1 MLKKQSVLSLSL
13 VMLISFMYST
23 TTLAQ
28 LSPASAPLK
37 PPQPAPTIPAAAP
50 QQPLVPSLP
59 QSPSDSTPESTP
71 ALDIVGILRKAKS
84 FNILIRLMKTTQLI
98 NQLNAQLL
106 TTKSG
111 GITILAPDDSA
122 FSELKAGFLNS
133 LSDGQKLELLQFH
146 VLSDYVSS
154 SNFDTLTNPVR
165 TLAGAKP
172 GKVELNVISY
182 GGSVNISTGEVN
194 TTITGIIYTD
204 KHLAI
209 YKVGKVLLP
218 TDFFAVTKAPAKSP
232 SLAPE
237 PSSDTAKAPKA
248 DKDESSSSDSSQVNP
263 TEQNSGTEKIAVY
276 GMWMSLGLGALL
288 MKPSAKAPKADKEN
302 SLCPDSSES
311 SQINSTNENSG
322 TVKIYAHGK
331 WVSLVLGLVLMTAA
345 VYNIGAVSAAFL
357 ANIAKTDAKVSFN
370 GNSYHLPAWYVSTL
384 PDCKSVVLNT
394 AKINSASMISSF
406 TTESLKEE
414 VGSLDDSGSGWSWI
428 SEPIGISKAHSFSKF
443 WLLEQ
448 INTTA
453 DRSDYLWY
461 SSSIDLDAA
470 TETVLHIESL
480 GHALHAFVNGKL
492 AVYKSNY

>member
-1 MLKKQSVLSLSL
+1 MMKKQSLLSSSL
-13 VMLISFMYST
+13 ALLVSFLYFT

-28 LSPASAPLK
+28 LSPASAPFK
-37 PPQPAPTIPAAAP
+37 PPQPTPIAPAAAP
-50 QQPLVPSLP
+50 KPLVPSLP
-59 QSPSDSTPESTP
+59 QSPSDSTPDSTP
-71 ALDIVGILRKAKS
+71 AVDIVGILRKAKS

-146 VLSDYVSS
+146 VVSDYVSS

-218 TDFFAVTKAPAKSP
+218 MDFFAVAKAPAKAP

-237 PSSDTAKAPKA
+237 
-248 DKDESSSSDSSQVNP
+248 
-263 TEQNSGTEKIAVY
+263 
-276 GMWMSLGLGALL
+276 
-288 MKPSAKAPKADKEN
+288 PSAKAPKADKDPL
-302 SLCPDSSES
+302 SPDSSES

-322 TVKIYAHGK
+322 TVKINVHGK
-331 WVSLVLGLVLMTAA
+331 WVSLVLGLVLMT
-345 VYNIGAVSAAFL
+345 VF
-357 ANIAKTDAKVSFN
+357 
-370 GNSYHLPAWYVSTL
+370 
-384 PDCKSVVLNT
+384 
-394 AKINSASMISSF
+394 SS
-406 TTESLKEE
+406 
-414 VGSLDDSGSGWSWI
+414 
-428 SEPIGISKAHSFSKF
+428 
-443 WLLEQ
+443 
-448 INTTA
+448 
-453 DRSDYLWY
+453 
-461 SSSIDLDAA
+461 
-470 TETVLHIESL
+470 
-480 GHALHAFVNGKL
+480 
-492 AVYKSNY
+492 

>member
-1 MLKKQSVLSLSL
+1 MLKKQSVLSFSL

-276 GMWMSLGLGALL
+276 GMWMSLGLGVLL
-288 MKPSAKAPKADKEN
+288 MS
-302 SLCPDSSES
+302 
-311 SQINSTNENSG
+311 
-322 TVKIYAHGK
+322 V
-331 WVSLVLGLVLMTAA
+331 MT
-345 VYNIGAVSAAFL
+345 
-357 ANIAKTDAKVSFN
+357 T
-370 GNSYHLPAWYVSTL
+370 
-384 PDCKSVVLNT
+384 
-394 AKINSASMISSF
+394 
-406 TTESLKEE
+406 
-414 VGSLDDSGSGWSWI
+414 
-428 SEPIGISKAHSFSKF
+428 
-443 WLLEQ
+443 
-448 INTTA
+448 
-453 DRSDYLWY
+453 
-461 SSSIDLDAA
+461 
-470 TETVLHIESL
+470 
-480 GHALHAFVNGKL
+480 
-492 AVYKSNY
+492 

>member
-1 MLKKQSVLSLSL
+1 MMNNQSLLSFSL
-13 VMLISFMYST
+13 ALLVSFFYCT

-28 LSPASAPLK
+28 LSPAVAPVK
-37 PPQPAPTIPAAAP
+37 PVQPAPTPLAEAP
-50 QQPLVPSLP
+50 KQPLVPSLP
-59 QSPSDSTPESTP
+59 QSPSDSTPDTA

-146 VLSDYVSS
+146 VISDYVSS

-218 TDFFAVTKAPAKSP
+218 MDFFAVAKAPAKGP
-232 SLAPE
+232 SLAP
-237 PSSDTAKAPKA
+237 
-248 DKDESSSSDSSQVNP
+248 Q
-263 TEQNSGTEKIAVY
+263 
-276 GMWMSLGLGALL
+276 
-288 MKPSAKAPKADKEN
+288 PSAKAPKPDKDPL
-302 SLCPDSSES
+302 SPDSSES
-311 SQINSTNENSG
+311 SQINSTNENSS
-322 TVKIYAHGK
+322 TVKINVHGK
-331 WVSLVLGLVLMTAA
+331 WVALVLGLVLMT
-345 VYNIGAVSAAFL
+345 VF
-357 ANIAKTDAKVSFN
+357 
-370 GNSYHLPAWYVSTL
+370 
-384 PDCKSVVLNT
+384 
-394 AKINSASMISSF
+394 SS
-406 TTESLKEE
+406 
-414 VGSLDDSGSGWSWI
+414 
-428 SEPIGISKAHSFSKF
+428 
-443 WLLEQ
+443 
-448 INTTA
+448 
-453 DRSDYLWY
+453 
-461 SSSIDLDAA
+461 
-470 TETVLHIESL
+470 
-480 GHALHAFVNGKL
+480 
-492 AVYKSNY
+492 

>member
-1 MLKKQSVLSLSL
+1 MHFINASIAHCNYSCYHLQSFQISSKASFNKSKMIKKQGFLSFLLPLLLSFL
-13 VMLISFMYST
+13 YST
-23 TTLAQ
+23 TILAQ

-37 PPQPAPTIPAAAP
+37 PPQPVPTPPAEAPK
-50 QQPLVPSLP
+50 PLVPSLP
-59 QSPSDSTPESTP
+59 ESPSDSTPETP
-71 ALDIVGILRKAKS
+71 TVDIVGILRQAKS

-194 TTITGIIYTD
+194 TTITGIVYTD

-218 TDFFAVTKAPAKSP
+218 MDFFTVAKAPAKAP

-237 PSSDTAKAPKA
+237 PSSGVAKAPKT
-248 DKDESSSSDSSQVNP
+248 DTDESSSSDSSHVNP
-263 TEQNSGTEKIAVY
+263 TEQNSGTEKISVH
-276 GMWMSLGLGALL
+276 GNLVPLGLGVAL
-288 MKPSAKAPKADKEN
+288 A
-302 SLCPDSSES
+302 
-311 SQINSTNENSG
+311 
-322 TVKIYAHGK
+322 
-331 WVSLVLGLVLMTAA
+331 LV
-345 VYNIGAVSAAFL
+345 
-357 ANIAKTDAKVSFN
+357 
-370 GNSYHLPAWYVSTL
+370 
-384 PDCKSVVLNT
+384 
-394 AKINSASMISSF
+394 
-406 TTESLKEE
+406 
-414 VGSLDDSGSGWSWI
+414 
-428 SEPIGISKAHSFSKF
+428 
-443 WLLEQ
+443 
-448 INTTA
+448 
-453 DRSDYLWY
+453 
-461 SSSIDLDAA
+461 A
-470 TETVLHIESL
+470 TII
-480 GHALHAFVNGKL
+480 
-492 AVYKSNY
+492 

>member
-1 MLKKQSVLSLSL
+1 MMNKQSVLPFSLALL
-13 VMLISFMYST
+13 VSFLNCT

-59 QSPSDSTPESTP
+59 QSPSDSTPDSTP
-71 ALDIVGILRKAKS
+71 TVDIVGILRKAKS

-204 KHLAI
+204 KHLAL

-218 TDFFAVTKAPAKSP
+218 MDFFVVAKAPAKAP

-237 PSSDTAKAPKA
+237 PSSDAAKAPKA
-248 DKDESSSSDSSQVNP
+248 DKDESSSSDSSQVNSA
-263 TEQNSGTEKIAVY
+263 EQNSGTAKMISVY
-276 GMWMSLGLGALL
+276 
-288 MKPSAKAPKADKEN
+288 
-302 SLCPDSSES
+302 
-311 SQINSTNENSG
+311 
-322 TVKIYAHGK
+322 GK
-331 WVSLVLGLVLMTAA
+331 WVSIGLGLALVA
-345 VYNIGAVSAAFL
+345 
-357 ANIAKTDAKVSFN
+357 
-370 GNSYHLPAWYVSTL
+370 
-384 PDCKSVVLNT
+384 
-394 AKINSASMISSF
+394 
-406 TTESLKEE
+406 TTM
-414 VGSLDDSGSGWSWI
+414 
-428 SEPIGISKAHSFSKF
+428 
-443 WLLEQ
+443 Q
-448 INTTA
+448 T
-453 DRSDYLWY
+453 
-461 SSSIDLDAA
+461 
-470 TETVLHIESL
+470 
-480 GHALHAFVNGKL
+480 
-492 AVYKSNY
+492 

>member
-1 MLKKQSVLSLSL
+1 MKKQSLLSISL
-13 VMLISFMYST
+13 VVLLSFLYST

-37 PPQPAPTIPAAAP
+37 PVQPSPTPPAEAPKQA
-50 QQPLVPSLP
+50 LVPSLP
-59 QSPSDSTPESTP
+59 QSPSDSTPDTA

-146 VLSDYVSS
+146 VISDYVSS

-218 TDFFAVTKAPAKSP
+218 MDFFVVAKAPAKGP
-232 SLAPE
+232 SLAPQ
-237 PSSDTAKAPKA
+237 PSSDAAKAPKA
-248 DKDESSSSDSSQVNP
+248 DKDPLSADSSD
-263 TEQNSGTEKIAVY
+263 
-276 GMWMSLGLGALL
+276 
-288 MKPSAKAPKADKEN
+288 
-302 SLCPDSSES
+302 S
-311 SQINSTNENSG
+311 SQINSTSENSG
-322 TVKIYAHGK
+322 TVKINVHGK
-331 WVSLVLGLVLMTAA
+331 WVALVLGLGLMT
-345 VYNIGAVSAAFL
+345 VVS
-357 ANIAKTDAKVSFN
+357 S
-370 GNSYHLPAWYVSTL
+370 
-384 PDCKSVVLNT
+384 
-394 AKINSASMISSF
+394 
-406 TTESLKEE
+406 
-414 VGSLDDSGSGWSWI
+414 
-428 SEPIGISKAHSFSKF
+428 
-443 WLLEQ
+443 
-448 INTTA
+448 
-453 DRSDYLWY
+453 
-461 SSSIDLDAA
+461 
-470 TETVLHIESL
+470 
-480 GHALHAFVNGKL
+480 
-492 AVYKSNY
+492 